1 MTEQSL
7 LLTDLY
13 ELSML
18 EAYAAHGMAETA
30 VFELFVRKLPSGRGF
45 LMAAVDLTDRKVVVF
60 LWSCRWADRRTL
72 RPSLTRWVYDLRI

>member
-30 VFELFVRKLPSGRGF
+30 VFDLFVRKLPSGRGF
-45 LMAAVDLTDRKVVVF
+45 LMAAGLEQVGAIPGDASRH
-60 LWSCRWADRRTL
+60 RTQAWQSAA
-72 RPSLTRWVYDLRI
+72 PSSSHYHSRGP

>member
-1 MTEQSL
+1 MAPLPDIEHSL

-30 VFELFVRKLPSGRGF
+30 VFILAT
-45 LMAAVDLTDRKVVVF
+45 M
-60 LWSCRWADRRTL
+60 
-72 RPSLTRWVYDLRI
+72 

>member
-1 MTEQSL
+1 MPEGTMPEQSL

-30 VFELFVRKLPSGRGF
+30 VSSCSFV
-45 LMAAVDLTDRKVVVF
+45 
-60 LWSCRWADRRTL
+60 SCRRSAAF
-72 RPSLTRWVYDLRI
+72 

>member
-18 EAYAAHGMAETA
+18 EAYAMHGMVDTA
-30 VFELFVRKLPSGRGF
+30 VFELFVANSRRSGAF
-45 LMAAVDLTDRKVVVF
+45 
-60 LWSCRWADRRTL
+60 
-72 RPSLTRWVYDLRI
+72 

>member
-1 MTEQSL
+1 MKLCALPSTPESCARRQVVALTWINGGREHQLTLPSEELMTEQSL

-30 VFELFVRKLPSGRGF
+30 VFELFVRKLPPG
-45 LMAAVDLTDRKVVVF
+45 AA
-60 LWSCRWADRRTL
+60 S
-72 RPSLTRWVYDLRI
+72 

>member
-30 VFELFVRKLPSGRGF
+30 VFELFVRKLPPRAGLSDGCRSGAGGGI
-45 LMAAVDLTDRKVVVF
+45 
-60 LWSCRWADRRTL
+60 
-72 RPSLTRWVYDLRI
+72 PGYDALHGG